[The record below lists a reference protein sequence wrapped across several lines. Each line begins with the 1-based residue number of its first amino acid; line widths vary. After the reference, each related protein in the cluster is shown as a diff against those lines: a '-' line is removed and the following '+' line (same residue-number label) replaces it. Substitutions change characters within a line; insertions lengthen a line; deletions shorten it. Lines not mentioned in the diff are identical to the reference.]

1 MSSSRIFK
9 KDKLFT
15 PMSLVQ
21 HTVAAPGDKM
31 KTTGN
36 GFLSTSSSNIPQ
48 ASPKTRSEEPEP
60 APPPDIEAIKQE
72 AYNQGKKD
80 TLAQYQA
87 DFKHTIEA
95 FAKACQQIDDHRRM
109 LSKRGRGDIINLIID
124 LSKKILGQELAT
136 PRNTIAT
143 FLQGA
148 IEQALECEEYHVT
161 LHPDDLAFAEE
172 KAPEL
177 IASVRGLERI
187 VFKTDIKITKG
198 GCLLESTA
206 CSVDATLETQM
217 ESMKEFLEEQ
227 YDALPLPEVE

>member
-1 MSSSRIFK
+1 MSSSKIFK
-9 KDKLFT
+9 KDALFT
-15 PMSLVQ
+15 PMPLVQ
-21 HTVAAPGDKM
+21 RIIAAPGS
-31 KTTGN
+31 KTKPADN
-36 GFLSTSSSNIPQ
+36 GLSPSSSNDQ
-48 ASPKTRSEEPEP
+48 HTPKAKIDEPKP
-60 APPPDIEAIKQE
+60 APSINIEAIKLD

-87 DFKHTIEA
+87 DFQHTIEA
-95 FAKACQQIDDHRRM
+95 FAEASQQLDDHRRM
-109 LSKRGRGDIINLIID
+109 LLKRSRGDIINLIID

-148 IEQALECEEYHVT
+148 IEQAIECEEYHVT

-177 IASVRGLERI
+177 IATVRGLERI
-187 VFKTDIKITKG
+187 VFKTDKTITKG
-198 GCLLESTA
+198 GCLLESAA
-206 CSVDATLETQM
+206 CSVDATIETQM

-227 YDALPLPEVE
+227 YEALRLPEAE